1 MRSPRL
7 SPRCA
12 VAVLFGTVGL
22 VSARAELLKVSPF
35 LPPQGAAAGSAATA
49 NAPLVF
55 GGTMQV
61 GDVRQFRINDP
72 ARKVGS
78 WLKLGERDANLE
90 VVVTQYDAANDTVT
104 IEHAS
109 QTLTLQLKAAKV
121 VSSGAAPMG
130 LPAPPPVSLPNVSP
144 AVVQT
149 VVPNPTPADEQR
161 RLEAV
166 AAEVARRRAL
176 REQAAQQAQL
186 QAQGGG
192 AAPTPLPQQ
201 PNVTRQDIQ
210 QSMQPIRR

>member
-7 SPRCA
+7 PKRCA
-12 VAVLFGTVGL
+12 VAVLLCTVGL

-35 LPPQGAAAGSAATA
+35 LPPSGPGAGPAATA

-61 GDVRQFRINDP
+61 GDVQQFRINDP

-78 WLKLGERDANLE
+78 WLKIGERDANLD
-90 VVVTQYDAANDTVT
+90 VVVKQYEASNDTVT
-104 IEHAS
+104 IEHGS

-121 VSSGAAPMG
+121 VSSGAAPVG
-130 LPAPPPVSLPNVSP
+130 LPTPPPVAMPNVSP
-144 AVVQT
+144 AVMQT

-186 QAQGGG
+186 QAQGGSG
-192 AAPTPLPQQ
+192 LPTPLPQQ

-210 QSMQPIRR
+210 GAMQQIRR